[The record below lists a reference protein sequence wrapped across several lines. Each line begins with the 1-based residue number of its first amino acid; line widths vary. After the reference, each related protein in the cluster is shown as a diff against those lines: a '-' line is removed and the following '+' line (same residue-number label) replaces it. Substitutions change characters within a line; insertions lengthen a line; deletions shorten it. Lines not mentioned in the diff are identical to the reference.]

1 MSEVQARSQA
11 PTSRGRGGGRGG
23 RGGFGGRGGTRKP
36 NGDKSISADN
46 SSFDDD
52 GDVSQLRKQ
61 HGEKLD
67 MIKAIFPDWSDA
79 DILYAL
85 KETDGDVELTATRI
99 SEGTIS
105 QWGEVSKTKK
115 APKPKTK
122 DTATVGLTESTGN
135 ARPVRGGRADGG
147 RGGRGARGSER
158 ARGGRGR
165 ATTAHVATNGQRN
178 KDGQLSVP
186 TDEATGWGNTT
197 TDDATTTANEWGTT
211 GWGTTTTDTNANAT
225 TSTDSTTKP
234 TPTSTTTPA
243 PAAAPAAMTWASML
257 RKSTAPA
264 PAPAKPKETSAS
276 KPAESSEELPSS
288 EPTEPEPEAPAEE
301 AHEEPTP
308 KVEQAAP
315 APVPA
320 QAPVPA
326 IPVAVPEAPKVV
338 EPEVAL
344 PPPEDDLTRRNLEQL
359 PDESNPPATH
369 TVASTAADS
378 WDPRHGQQSNATT
391 PISASQAQHQQQ
403 SRPTA
408 SGYAATALKA
418 TERPVRVPSFQ
429 RRVLEQEEAVRMPG
443 NREVDRA
450 AVQFGAFS
458 LNGAEDDID
467 GDREEAETRA
477 QPPSDSPIQ
486 PRAALPP
493 VTQPAAVPEAFSS
506 APGPKPNASLPQA
519 TGAAGIVPFHLL
531 PTQPLP
537 TNMPLSAM
545 PVAPPTGPAASAAAQ
560 RMLQY
565 PQFAHPTLLIMTNL
579 PSAPLAPS
587 ANQQYGRFGHAAHD
601 QSAFPPK
608 QPFDS
613 FGQPPVTTAPG
624 VYDNAYT
631 AASQAPSQPS
641 AGGAFSSAPNDYSS
655 YYTAD
660 QYGRGSYN
668 NYYGQHNQ
676 HQGAQGHNEGPSS
689 QGRPFAGYN
698 ATAQSQEGLSQYP
711 QSASQQSRY
720 GAAAAGDAH
729 NSGHNTPNPA
739 TVQAQPQQPQ
749 QAGQNSGPQSNL
761 HQQQP
766 PAGSY
771 PYGHPYYSSPFYAQY
786 MNSSYGAGYG
796 QGAYG
801 AGPYGKG
808 YGNPSHYGMSHS
820 GPYDSSP
827 ATSGFGQA
835 SLGGRDSGLG
845 STIDSYGRAGSA
857 QSAAQGMGNSGFGGA
872 HDAFGR
878 AGSSYQSQGGQ
889 SYSGPGAQAGSV
901 NDDLKPYGEAKVA
914 GGPSPSLAAAARPG
928 SATNNTPG
936 QSGLPPPQSG
946 AQGMGGYGGYPSHL
960 GGGHNVHSNQTGG
973 SGYGLG
979 GAGGQGHGNNP
990 YGGYGGYGGFGAY
1003 GRSQGQQG
1011 WGNNY

>member
-23 RGGFGGRGGTRKP
+23 RGGFGGRGGARKP
-36 NGDKSISADN
+36 NGDKSISAD
-46 SSFDDD
+46 STSFDDD

-122 DTATVGLTESTGN
+122 ESATAGLTESTGN
-135 ARPVRGGRADGG
+135 ARPIRGGRADGG
-147 RGGRGARGSER
+147 RGGRGARGNER
-158 ARGGRGR
+158 AGGGRGR

-186 TDEATGWGNTT
+186 TDEASGWGNTT
-197 TDDATTTANEWGTT
+197 STDDATTNANEWGTT
-211 GWGTTTTDTNANAT
+211 GWGTTTTDTTANT
-225 TSTDSTTKP
+225 TTTFTTDSTTP
-234 TPTSTTTPA
+234 APTSTTTSA

-264 PAPAKPKETSAS
+264 PAPAKPKETEAP
-276 KPAESSEELPSS
+276 KPATDSLEPLPPS
-288 EPTEPEPEAPAEE
+288 EPTEPEPEAPTEE

-315 APVPA
+315 
-320 QAPVPA
+320 
-326 IPVAVPEAPKVV
+326 VV
-338 EPEVAL
+338 EPDVAL
-344 PPPEDDLTRRNLEQL
+344 PPPEDDLTRCNLEQL

-378 WDPRHGQQSNATT
+378 WDPRHGQNSATAT
-391 PISASQAQHQQQ
+391 PISASQAQHQQ

-477 QPPSDSPIQ
+477 QPPSDSPVQ

-493 VTQPAAVPEAFSS
+493 VTQPAAVPEAFPS
-506 APGPKPNASLPQA
+506 APGPKPTASLPQPS
-519 TGAAGIVPFHLL
+519 GAAGIVPFHLL
-531 PTQPLP
+531 PTQLLY
-537 TNMPLSAM
+537 TNISSPAM
-545 PVAPPTGPAASAAAQ
+545 PVAPPTGPAAAAAAQ
-560 RMLQY
+560 
-565 PQFAHPTLLIMTNL
+565 P
-579 PSAPLAPS
+579 PLAPA
-587 ANQQYGRFGHAAHD
+587 ANQFGRFGHANTHD

-613 FGQPPVTTAPG
+613 LGQPPVTTAPG
-624 VYDNAYT
+624 VYDSAYT
-631 AASQAPSQPS
+631 PASQAPTQPS
-641 AGGAFSSAPNDYSS
+641 AAGAFSSAPNDYSS

-698 ATAQSQEGLSQYP
+698 ATAQSADNLSQYP
-711 QSASQQSRY
+711 QSAAQQLRY
-720 GAAAAGDAH
+720 GTAAAGDAH

-749 QAGQNSGPQSNL
+749 QAGQNNGPQSNL
-761 HQQQP
+761 HQQP
-766 PAGSY
+766 PANSY

-786 MNSSYGAGYG
+786 MNSTYGGGYG

-808 YGNPSHYGMSHS
+808 NVYGNPSHYGMSHG

-827 ATSGFGQA
+827 ATSGFGQS

-878 AGSSYQSQGGQ
+878 AGSTYQSQGGQ
-889 SYSGPGAQAGSV
+889 SYNGPGAQAGSV